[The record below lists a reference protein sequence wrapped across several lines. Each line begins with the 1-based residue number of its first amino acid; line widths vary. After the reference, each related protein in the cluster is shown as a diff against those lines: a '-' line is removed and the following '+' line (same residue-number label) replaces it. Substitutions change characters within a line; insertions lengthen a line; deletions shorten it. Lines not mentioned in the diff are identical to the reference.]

1 MKAGSARNSDEQ
13 GSLWAERNEARSLNV
28 QLIEVLR
35 QPGTLEHS
43 RKHGD
48 DASAA
53 TGNGR
58 AILSVPNV
66 ASTDFA
72 GCAMSDWQ
80 ASGSDKG
87 AELSVKELVTQANFT
102 AASRIV
108 ADVEAASGALVAEDG
123 GARQAGERVAG
134 KLRGECI
141 RCDKEAGI
149 AYGLVELRGGEIP
162 GAEQQIVAPLPAAM
176 GDVHE
181 SDA

>member
-1 MKAGSARNSDEQ
+1 MKAGPTRGSDEQ
-13 GSLWAERNEARSLNV
+13 GSLRAQRQKARSLNV

-35 QPGTLEHS
+35 QPGTLEHP

-72 GCAMSDWQ
+72 GCAVSDWQ
-80 ASGSDKG
+80 TGGSDQR
-87 AELSVKELVTQANFT
+87 AELSIKELVTQANFT

-108 ADVEAASGALVAEDG
+108 ADVEAASGAFVAEDG

-141 RCDKEAGI
+141 RCDKKAR
-149 AYGLVELRGGEIP
+149 ARYRLVELSC
-162 GAEQQIVAPLPAAM
+162 AQIAGP
-176 GDVHE
+176 E
-181 SDA
+181 KK